1 MKVIDAHHHA
11 WEYDPVKHSWI
22 SDEMSVIKKDFLAD
36 DLEAVFSKNGIEG
49 SVLVQADQSEKET
62 DFLLTLADENE
73 FIKGV
78 VGWVN
83 LRDESVEQR
92 LAHYRHFD
100 KLKGFRHVV
109 QSEPDAEFM
118 LLPEF
123 QRGISALHH
132 FGFTYD
138 ILIFP
143 NQLPA
148 AIELTKNFSHQ
159 KFVLD
164 HIAKPYV
171 KDKKISEW
179 THHINELA
187 KQENVNC
194 KVSGIITEADW
205 DKWDYDELVPY
216 LDVIF
221 EAFGVDRI
229 MFGSD
234 YPVCLLA
241 GTYDTV
247 KGIVNRYIDQFSEQD
262 QQKIFRDNAVTF
274 YNL

>member
-1 MKVIDAHHHA
+1 MRVIDAHHHA
-11 WEYDPVKHSWI
+11 WKYDSKKHNWI
-22 SDEMSVIKKDFLAD
+22 SDEMFIIKKDFLAEE
-36 DLEAVFSKNGIEG
+36 LKEVFSQNEVEG
-49 SVLVQADQSEKET
+49 SVLVQADQSEEET
-62 DFLLTLADENE
+62 AFLLTLAEENE
-73 FIKGV
+73 YIKGV
-78 VGWVN
+78 VGWVD
-83 LRDESVEQR
+83 LRDKSVSQR
-92 LAHYRHFD
+92 LAQYSQFE

-109 QSEPDAEFM
+109 QSEPDPNFM

-138 ILIFP
+138 ILVFP

-148 AIELTKNFSHQ
+148 AIELAKNFSHQ

-171 KDKKISEW
+171 KEKKITSW
-179 THHINELA
+179 AAHIKELA
-187 KQENVNC
+187 QHENVYC

-205 DKWDYDELVPY
+205 GNWSYEELVPY
-216 LDVIF
+216 LDVVF

-241 GTYDTV
+241 GTYSEV
-247 KGIVNRYIDQFSEQD
+247 KAIVTSYTAQLSEQD
-262 QQKIFRDNAVTF
+262 QQKIFNNNATVF